1 MERLLQ
7 LQRGLNLA
15 FMALGGCAVIALM
28 VLATGNVLFRIVHV
42 PFPGTYEGVSFLGAV
57 VIVFALGYTQQ
68 RKDHIVVDILS
79 QHYPPA
85 LRRVAD
91 ALSAAI
97 VAGFFAVAAWQIFRW
112 GLQIGASGEVSET
125 LKIAYHPFV
134 YAVALGVGSLSLA
147 GLVDLLLAVAGYRGK
162 ARP

>member
-1 MERLLQ
+1 MKGLLRLQ
-7 LQRGLNLA
+7 WGLNLA
-15 FMALGGCAVIALM
+15 FMALGGCAVVGLM
-28 VLATGNVLFRIVHV
+28 LLATGNVLFRIVHV

-85 LRRVAD
+85 LRRTVD
-91 ALSAAI
+91 VLSALI
-97 VAGFFAVAAWQIFRW
+97 VTGFFALAAWQIFHW
-112 GLQIGASGEVSET
+112 GMQIAASGEVSET
-125 LKIAYHPFV
+125 LKIAYHPFI

-147 GLVDLLLAVAGYRGK
+147 GFVDLLLAVTGQGGK
-162 ARP
+162 ERP